1 MRMADYTMQL
11 GSETIRELN
20 ELKQSYDPT
29 TIEKDKTV
37 DEVLMQDLLASYR
50 EAIEN
55 FAKEQNKK
63 NKAKSNDNDNDS
75 SEPEEGQQ
83 ESQKT
88 EDPLDFSSSN

>member
-55 FAKEQNKK
+55 FAKEQKK

-75 SEPEEGQQ
+75 SEPEEGPQ

>member
-63 NKAKSNDNDNDS
+63 NKAKSNDNDDS
-75 SEPEEGQQ
+75 SEPDEEPQ
-83 ESQKT
+83 ENQKT

>member
-1 MRMADYTMQL
+1 MADYTMQL

-63 NKAKSNDNDNDS
+63 NKAKSNDNDDS
-75 SEPEEGQQ
+75 SEPDEEPQ
-83 ESQKT
+83 ENQKT

>member
-63 NKAKSNDNDNDS
+63 NKAKSNGNDDS
-75 SEPEEGQQ
+75 SEPDEEPQ
-83 ESQKT
+83 ENQKT